1 LFSKSEEGMA
11 VERKQ
16 GFADRLVDRYRK
28 KSFVFW
34 DYVILA
40 VLLFLFVAA
49 WGILTRASNVAIS
62 GPFYSKGYRAV
73 YELDGEV
80 AEALGSD
87 TLELETV
94 EADDETATIEL
105 KAGSRTERFVV
116 DRKTARVLDGGKDTR
131 AADGTELPLVF
142 YYDAVR
148 EPDQVSATFGE
159 DKDPEFSTE
168 FTGLKG
174 PVFARVKEKNPDNV
188 VMWYHRSDGTSYGPQ
203 YSWELQLYDSDGK
216 KVGTIVNDIT
226 SGVLLDAR
234 FYQDGWGSMNLAG
247 TNYPTGLNR
256 WAMFIGFNII
266 LALWG
271 VFHVLRARRHPA
283 EWAAHWETFPLNFVG
298 ISRFYI
304 RLMALT
310 TFGFM
315 GAGILTGDPKILL
328 VTDLVGLVLMVYA
341 VGAFAFPVLFNFI
354 PWIAA
359 ILLFAP
365 GRTMDYVQ
373 YPFGAQLYLVAV
385 VGYLLYR
392 YLSHRN
398 RRKEIR
404 AFAETLPPDARK
416 AVLEGLEGAAV
427 GEGAEG
433 GAPAAT

>member
-1 LFSKSEEGMA
+1 MEQ
-11 VERKQ
+11 KQ
-16 GFADRLVDRYRK
+16 GVLDKLVRRYRN

-34 DYVILA
+34 DYLILA
-40 VLLFLFVAA
+40 AALVLLLAA

-73 YELDGEV
+73 YELDGT
-80 AEALGSD
+80 AAKAFGAD
-87 TLELETV
+87 RLELETLDS
-94 EADDETATIEL
+94 DDETATIEI
-105 KAGSRTERFVV
+105 KAGDRTERYVV
-116 DRKTARVLDGGKDTR
+116 DRKTARILDNKQTGMPTLKD
-131 AADGTELPLVF
+131 GLPLIF

-148 EPDQVSATFGE
+148 EPDQVSATFGR
-159 DKDPEFSTE
+159 DTNPEFSTE
-168 FTGLKG
+168 FTGLEG
-174 PVFARVKEKNPDNV
+174 PVHARVKENNPDNV
-188 VMWYHRSDGTSYGPQ
+188 VMWYHKSDGTSYGPQ
-203 YSWELQLYDSDGK
+203 YSWELQLYDSSGK

-234 FYQDGWGSMNLAG
+234 FYQDGWGRINLAG

-256 WAMFIGFNII
+256 WAIFIGFNII

-271 VFHVLRARRHPA
+271 IFHLVRARRHPE
-283 EWAAHWETFPLNFVG
+283 EWAAHWETFQLNPVG

-310 TFGFM
+310 TFGFL

-328 VTDLVGLVLMVYA
+328 VTDIIGLALMIYA
-341 VGAFAFPVLFNFI
+341 VGPFAFPVLFNFI

-359 ILLFAP
+359 ILLFAR

-385 VGYLLYR
+385 VCYLLYR

-398 RRKEIR
+398 REKEMR
-404 AFAETLPPDARK
+404 ALADTLPADARK
-416 AVLEGLEGAAV
+416 AVIDGLELKPGK
-427 GEGAEG
+427 
-433 GAPAAT
+433 AATPA